1 MNILESMLNEKD
13 MRSEQFLDV
22 RKNNELDEEI
32 SVEKDNVALDRTI
45 DGISETLKK
54 NIEKEVEKI
63 NVESPIWEKISKGS
77 FSKTIKTAIEATLK
91 AFLKKKFNINFSTFN
106 DMKTAWNAAMDGN
119 LKEALKKTSD
129 VAVDGIVV
137 LPSTVKTVIKTVK
150 NTVIDKTVD
159 SQKYEVMNRQT
170 KVINRISSNCQ
181 KFGEALKINDA
192 KNIKKTA
199 EAIKKDMNTILPIRE
214 TISMA
219 QNVLDKYSLWQNKGN
234 EQLTKD
240 ENDLINKL
248 NNCA

>member
-13 MRSEQFLDV
+13 MRSEQFLDA
-22 RKNNELDEEI
+22 RKNNGLDEEI
-32 SVEKDNVALDRTI
+32 SIEKDNVALDRAI

-106 DMKTAWNAAMDGN
+106 DMKTALNAAMDGN

-129 VAVDGIVV
+129 AAVDGIAV
-137 LPSTVKTVIKTVK
+137 LPSTVKTVIKNVK

-159 SQKYEVMNRQT
+159 SQKYEVINRQT

>member
-1 MNILESMLNEKD
+1 M
-13 MRSEQFLDV
+13 
-22 RKNNELDEEI
+22 
-32 SVEKDNVALDRTI
+32 
-45 DGISETLKK
+45 
-54 NIEKEVEKI
+54 
-63 NVESPIWEKISKGS
+63 
-77 FSKTIKTAIEATLK
+77 
-91 AFLKKKFNINFSTFN
+91 
-106 DMKTAWNAAMDGN
+106 
-119 LKEALKKTSD
+119 
-129 VAVDGIVV
+129 
-137 LPSTVKTVIKTVK
+137 PSTVKTVIKTVK

>member
-1 MNILESMLNEKD
+1 MNMLETMLSEKNEILEVKQELKKDDNFNDEFLINEKD
-13 MRSEQFLDV
+13 
-22 RKNNELDEEI
+22 NG
-32 SVEKDNVALDRTI
+32 LDRTI

-63 NVESPIWEKISKGS
+63 NEDNSIWEKITKGS
-77 FSKTIKTAIEATLK
+77 FSKIIKTAIETTLK
-91 AFLKKKFNINFSTFN
+91 SFLKKKFNINFSTFN

-129 VAVDGIVV
+129 VAVDGIAV
-137 LPSTVKTVIKTVK
+137 LPASVKSAIKSVK
-150 NTVIDKTVD
+150 NGVIDKTVD
-159 SQKYEVMNRQT
+159 SQKYEVINRQT
-170 KVINRISSNCQ
+170 KTINRISSNCE

-199 EAIKKDMNTILPIRE
+199 EAIKKDMKTILPIRE

-234 EQLTKD
+234 MQLTDD
-240 ENDLINKL
+240 ENALIDKL
-248 NNCA
+248 NNCT

>member
-1 MNILESMLNEKD
+1 MLETMLSEKNENLEVKQELKRDDNFNDEFLINEKD
-13 MRSEQFLDV
+13 
-22 RKNNELDEEI
+22 NG
-32 SVEKDNVALDRTI
+32 LDRTI

-63 NVESPIWEKISKGS
+63 NEDNSIWEKITKGS
-77 FSKTIKTAIEATLK
+77 FSKIIKTAIETTLK
-91 AFLKKKFNINFSTFN
+91 SFLKKKFNINFSTFN

-129 VAVDGIVV
+129 VAVDGIAV
-137 LPSTVKTVIKTVK
+137 LPTSVRSAIKSVK
-150 NTVIDKTVD
+150 NGVIDKTVD
-159 SQKYEVMNRQT
+159 SQKYEVINRQT
-170 KVINRISSNCQ
+170 KTINRISSNCQ
-181 KFGEALKINDA
+181 KFGEAMKINDA

-199 EAIKKDMNTILPIRE
+199 EAIKKDMKTILPIRE

-234 EQLTKD
+234 MQLTDD
-240 ENDLINKL
+240 ENALIDKL

>member
-1 MNILESMLNEKD
+1 MLETMLSERNENLEVKQELKKDDNFNDEFLINEKD
-13 MRSEQFLDV
+13 
-22 RKNNELDEEI
+22 NG
-32 SVEKDNVALDRTI
+32 LDRTI

-63 NVESPIWEKISKGS
+63 NEDNSIWEKITKGS
-77 FSKTIKTAIEATLK
+77 FSKIIKTAIETTLK
-91 AFLKKKFNINFSTFN
+91 SFLKKKFNINFSTFN

-129 VAVDGIVV
+129 VAVDGIAV
-137 LPSTVKTVIKTVK
+137 LPASVKSAIKSVK
-150 NTVIDKTVD
+150 NGVIDKTVD
-159 SQKYEVMNRQT
+159 SQRYEVINRQT
-170 KVINRISSNCQ
+170 KTINRISSNCE

-199 EAIKKDMNTILPIRE
+199 EAIKKDMKTILPIRE

-234 EQLTKD
+234 MQLTDD
-240 ENDLINKL
+240 ENALIDKL

>member
-1 MNILESMLNEKD
+1 MLETMLSEKNEILEVKQELKKDDNFNDEFLINEKD
-13 MRSEQFLDV
+13 
-22 RKNNELDEEI
+22 NG
-32 SVEKDNVALDRTI
+32 LDRTI

-63 NVESPIWEKISKGS
+63 NEDNSIWEKITKGS
-77 FSKTIKTAIEATLK
+77 FSKIIKTAIETTLK
-91 AFLKKKFNINFSTFN
+91 SFLKKKFNINFSTFN

-129 VAVDGIVV
+129 VAVDGIAG
-137 LPSTVKTVIKTVK
+137 LPASVKSAIKSVK
-150 NTVIDKTVD
+150 NGVIEKTVD
-159 SQKYEVMNRQT
+159 SQKYEVINRQT
-170 KVINRISSNCQ
+170 KTINRISSNCE

-199 EAIKKDMNTILPIRE
+199 EAIKKDMKTILPIRE

-219 QNVLDKYSLWQNKGN
+219 QNVLNKYSLWQNKGN
-234 EQLTKD
+234 MQLTDD
-240 ENDLINKL
+240 ENALIDKL

>member
-1 MNILESMLNEKD
+1 MLETMLSERNENLEVKQELKKDDNFNDEFLINEKD
-13 MRSEQFLDV
+13 
-22 RKNNELDEEI
+22 NG
-32 SVEKDNVALDRTI
+32 LDRTI

-63 NVESPIWEKISKGS
+63 NEDNSIWEKITKGS
-77 FSKTIKTAIEATLK
+77 FSKIIKTAIETTLK
-91 AFLKKKFNINFSTFN
+91 SFLKKKFNINFSTFN

-129 VAVDGIVV
+129 VAVDGIAV
-137 LPSTVKTVIKTVK
+137 LPASVKSAIKSVK
-150 NTVIDKTVD
+150 NGVIDKTVD
-159 SQKYEVMNRQT
+159 SQKYEVINRQT
-170 KVINRISSNCQ
+170 KTINRISSNCE

-199 EAIKKDMNTILPIRE
+199 EAIKKDMKTILPIRE

-234 EQLTKD
+234 MQLTDD
-240 ENDLINKL
+240 ENALIDKL